1 MKYEKNKLY
10 KDYDGNLVQFLS
22 ENTIANIFGNKILIL
37 KYLKN
42 NLIYTYE
49 NELYELTDEDKAELL

>member
-10 KDYDGNLVQFLS
+10 KDSDGNLVQFLS